1 MKGFK
6 KLLLTSAILAASSS
20 AIAMQAMDEEALSS
34 TTGQDGIT
42 INLDVDMQDLNITYI
57 DRDGI
62 GGDFAGAGGVLISPI
77 GITANDQTITID
89 AGGSA
94 GDTTGL
100 GQLRIGMVAN
110 GTTVIDLG
118 GTEISVA
125 DANSIANGGGS
136 ALGATTAIVSF
147 DATASLTIAAGA
159 SMTMLLGNR
168 TATYTPGVAA
178 TAGTPDGDLLTDGA
192 DGDGILDNDADQG
205 FVAATPAVA
214 ENISGDHM
222 ISIVSSI
229 PSITLTG
236 LRIHDAVGTGQIGIG
251 TIAVDNVNT
260 EIGVDVIQGGLR
272 VDTTGTTIG
281 SIGLENIKVGG
292 ALNLANRSN
301 SIGDLYITSSN
312 PAGIIM
318 NNVITITGH

>member
-42 INLDVDMQDLNITYI
+42 INLDVDMQDLNIRYI

-62 GGDFAGAGGVLISPI
+62 AGGDYANAGGIEISPL
-77 GITANDQTITID
+77 GITASNQTITID
-89 AGGSA
+89 AGGTA

-100 GQLRIGMVAN
+100 GQLRIGMVA
-110 GTTVIDLG
+110 GGATVINLNN
-118 GTEISVA
+118 TVISAA
-125 DANSIANGGGS
+125 DAGPTGS
-136 ALGATTAIVSF
+136 SLGATTPILSF

-168 TATYTPGVAA
+168 TATYSAAVAGSA
-178 TAGTPDGDLLTDGA
+178 DADPLTDGA
-192 DGDGILDNDADQG
+192 DGDGILTNDADQG
-205 FVAATPAVA
+205 FVAAAPESFT
-214 ENISGDHM
+214 GDHM

-229 PSITLTG
+229 PSLSLTG
-236 LRIHDAVGTGQIGIG
+236 LRIHDAVGGGQIGIG
-251 TIAVDNVNT
+251 TIAVTGVDTN
-260 EIGVDVIQGGLR
+260 IGVDVVAGGLR
-272 VDTTGTTIG
+272 VDTTGTTID
-281 SIGLENIKVGG
+281 SIGLENIKVG
-292 ALNLANRSN
+292 AAPVLTNRTN
-301 SIGDLYITSSN
+301 SIGDIYITSAV
-312 PAGIIM
+312 PGGIAM